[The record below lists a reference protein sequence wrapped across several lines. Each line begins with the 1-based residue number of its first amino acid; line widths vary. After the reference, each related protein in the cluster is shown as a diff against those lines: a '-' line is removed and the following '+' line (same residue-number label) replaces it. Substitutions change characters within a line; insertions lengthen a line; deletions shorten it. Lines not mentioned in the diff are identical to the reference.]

1 VIHIHVAGN
10 AKLCLTA
17 ESTDTQLLLLCSL
30 LPHELYIC
38 RYTHYFYNVLHA
50 KYTMPC
56 WRFNDV
62 PLLAYFATFFYFALY
77 HTLSN
82 MALRKTV
89 TTFKPTAARSV
100 FLVALVLCMSY
111 FTGIYIHAY
120 IHTYIYGIT
129 TTQSV

>member
-1 VIHIHVAGN
+1 
-10 AKLCLTA
+10 
-17 ESTDTQLLLLCSL
+17 
-30 LPHELYIC
+30 
-38 RYTHYFYNVLHA
+38 
-50 KYTMPC
+50 MPC

-62 PLLAYFATFFYFALY
+62 PLLVYFATFFYFAFY

-111 FTGIYIHAY
+111 FTGIYIQTYEITMEFCVLTPHAS
-120 IHTYIYGIT
+120 IRLELHRG
-129 TTQSV
+129 